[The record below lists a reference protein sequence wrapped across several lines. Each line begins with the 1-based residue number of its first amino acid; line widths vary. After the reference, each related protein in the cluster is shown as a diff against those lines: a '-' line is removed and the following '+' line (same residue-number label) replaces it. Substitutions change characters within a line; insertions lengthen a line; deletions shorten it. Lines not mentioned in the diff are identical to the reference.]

1 MDRTTSMRSLS
12 ILIACLCATALLAGC
27 ASLHPAKKEKKDD
40 DDGLS
45 WAQEPVPPATNGAIY
60 QVGRD
65 VALFE
70 NPIARHVGDVVTI
83 VLSEATNAQKSAT
96 TTTQKTTTDT
106 LPGMS
111 LFGSPVTIHG
121 SSVLSANINDAN
133 KFDGEGNSAQS
144 NSLTGYITATV
155 AKVLP
160 NGNLYLKGEKKIWIN
175 QGMENV
181 LLSGVV
187 RPIDVAP
194 DNSVPSSRVANAR
207 ITYDGKGAIA
217 DANAAGWIS
226 RFFNSPWTPF

>member
-1 MDRTTSMRSLS
+1 MRHPTFF
-12 ILIACLCATALLAGC
+12 IACLCATALLAGC
-27 ASLHPAKKEKKDD
+27 GTLHPAKKEKRDD

-45 WAQEPVPPATNGAIY
+45 WAQEPVQPATNGAIY

-96 TTTQKTTTDT
+96 TSTSKATTDT
-106 LPGMS
+106 MPGVS

-121 SSVLSANINDAN
+121 SSVLSANVNDAS
-133 KFDGEGNSAQS
+133 KFDGAGNSAQS
-144 NSLTGYITATV
+144 NSLTGSITATV

-160 NGNLYLKGEKKIWIN
+160 NGNLYLKGKKQIWIN

-181 LLSGVV
+181 MLSGVV
-187 RPIDVAP
+187 RPIDLAP
-194 DNSVPSSRVANAR
+194 DNSVSSSRVANAR
-207 ITYDGKGAIA
+207 ITYDGRGAIA
-217 DANAAGWIS
+217 DANAAGWLS